1 MSSGPEASPD
11 RTLLVDAANV
21 VGSRPTGW
29 WRDRA
34 GAARQLVQRIRATPS
49 DVLPR
54 PVIVVL
60 EGAARGGVT
69 EGTDAGVEV
78 VHARGDGD
86 DTLADLAAR
95 SDGRLVLVS
104 ADRELRGRVERSGG
118 EAVGPTALLD
128 LLPD

>member
-1 MSSGPEASPD
+1 MDRPD

-34 GAARQLVQRIRATPS
+34 GAARQLVERIRSTPPAT
-49 DVLPR
+49 LPR
-54 PVIVVL
+54 PVVVVL
-60 EGAARGGVT
+60 EGAARRGVE
-69 EGTDAGVEV
+69 EGTDDGVEV
-78 VHARGDGD
+78 VHATGEGD

-95 SDGRLVLVS
+95 SEAPVVLVS
-104 ADRELRGRVERSGG
+104 ADRELRARVEQAGG

-128 LLPD
+128 LLPH